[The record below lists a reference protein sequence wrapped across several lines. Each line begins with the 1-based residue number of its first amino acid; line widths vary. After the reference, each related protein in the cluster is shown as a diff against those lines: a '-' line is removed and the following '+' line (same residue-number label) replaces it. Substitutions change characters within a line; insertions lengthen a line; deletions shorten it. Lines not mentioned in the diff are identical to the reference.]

1 MGENMDNSNKC
12 INDVIAV
19 SYQDLELQSKK
30 SKVNLV
36 FNEGQARII
45 QAGYD
50 RHPLSAEAFSLI
62 CAYYDDQKSDRK
74 SLTPEQTAIAEDMLS
89 GEGEFFCQ
97 AIETKS
103 SKTRIT
109 ATIYDL
115 VTALPINAADKAAG
129 KYGYDENGIKYSGK
143 KTFDI
148 SDLNLQANNE
158 FSKIYANHDDLIEY
172 LTSRK
177 YADLPEQIQTS
188 GEIVLPCPGNVWPM
202 GLVFGDVY
210 YFLSQGVSRGVRPCV
225 KRAVKLKGRNK
236 KK

>member
-1 MGENMDNSNKC
+1 MDNSKKC

-19 SYQDLELQSKK
+19 PYQGLELQSKK

-36 FNEGQARII
+36 FNRGQEQILR
-45 QAGYD
+45 AGYN

-62 CAYYDDQKSDRK
+62 CAYYDDKKSNRK
-74 SLTPEQTAIAEDMLS
+74 SLTPEQTAVVEDMLS

-109 ATIYDL
+109 ATIYEL

-129 KYGYDENGIKYSGK
+129 KYGYDEKGIKYSGK

-148 SDLNLQANNE
+148 RDLKLLAIHE
-158 FSKIYANHDDLIEY
+158 FSRIHANHDDLIEY

-177 YADLPEQIQTS
+177 YADLPKQIQTEFITLPDS
-188 GEIVLPCPGNVWPM
+188 GKVWPI
-202 GLVFGDVY
+202 GLAFGKVH
-210 YFLSQGVSRGVRPCV
+210 YFLSTGTSRGLRSCA
-225 KRAVKLKGRNK
+225 K
-236 KK
+236 